1 MGNNDLALPSKQ
13 QVTWQNF
20 ELGFYVHFGM
30 NTFCDQEW
38 GDGTDS
44 PNKFNPT
51 ALDTRQWVR
60 LAKKAGFQYLVL
72 TAKHHDGFCLW
83 QTETTE
89 YSVKS
94 SPWKRGKG
102 DVVQECADSCAEFD
116 IPFGIY
122 LSPWDRHEPCYNNKE
137 AYDDFY
143 CQQLTE
149 LLTNYGPIVEVW
161 FDGAGSENR
170 EYDWERIIGIVKKY
184 QPDAMI
190 FNMGQPTIRWVG
202 NEDGVAPYPCW
213 NTRET
218 DSKISMFTDQE
229 ASWLSGTPKWLP
241 AECDVPLRGE
251 HWFWHPNDEHN
262 IRSIENLLD
271 IYYRSVGHGA
281 NLLLNVTPDMR
292 GLIPEADSKSL
303 LKFAKIIQDRFTNPI
318 AQTEGETSELI
329 LNLVDEK
336 EVDTVILKEDIE
348 HGERVRQYIIE
359 SWKDNK
365 WEQICEG
372 TAIGHKRIQQ
382 IEPVKTKMLRLRV
395 VEYNYE
401 PKIIE
406 FSCFNTKSS

>member
-1 MGNNDLALPSKQ
+1 MDNNELAFPSKQ
-13 QVTWQNF
+13 QLAWQNL
-20 ELGFYVHFGM
+20 ELGFFVHFGI
-30 NTFCDQEW
+30 NTFCNQEW

-44 PNKFNPT
+44 PEKFNPT
-51 ALDTRQWVR
+51 ELDAKQWVR
-60 LAKKAGFQYLVL
+60 LAKKTGFQYLIL

-83 QTETTE
+83 QTETTN

-94 SPWKRGKG
+94 SPWKQGNG
-102 DVVQECADSCAEFD
+102 DVVKECAAACAEFNM
-116 IPFGIY
+116 PFGIY

-137 AYDDFY
+137 AYDEFY

-170 EYDWERIIGIVKKY
+170 EYDWESIIGIVKKH

-190 FNMGQPTIRWVG
+190 FNMGQPTVRWVG
-202 NEDGVAPYPCW
+202 NEDGVASYPCW

-218 DSKISMFTDQE
+218 DAKISMFTDQE
-229 ASWLSGTPKWLP
+229 ANWLPGTPKWLP

-281 NLLLNVTPDMR
+281 NLLLNVTPDSR
-292 GLIPEADSKSL
+292 GIIPEADSKRL
-303 LKFAKIIQDRFTNPI
+303 LEFATIIQDRFSTPV
-318 AQTEGETSELI
+318 ARTEGEASEIVLDLI
-329 LNLVDEK
+329 DEK
-336 EVDTVILKEDIE
+336 EVDTIVLKEDIA
-348 HGERVRQYIIE
+348 HGERVKQYLIE
-359 SWKDNK
+359 SWKGNK
-365 WEQICEG
+365 WKQIGEG
-372 TAIGHKRIQQ
+372 MAIGHKRIQQ
-382 IEPVKTKMLRLRV
+382 IESITTKKLRLRV
-395 VEYNYE
+395 IESHYD

-406 FSCFNTKSS
+406 FSCFNTKS